1 MVCVCV
7 VLMAAMQ
14 SNLMLREKKS
24 YVRCMSMFSLE
35 SQKMPIAYFTWIAHK
50 PNWTQTNFVYLAVFV
65 VFSAPEQF
73 DVCPVKWPFC
83 SYSQAHRFACH
94 RKEWEKVQYTK
105 FHTFTVIAH
114 TVRDTFDIFYSESFA
129 SRLLTFFFTS
139 FVVEFCALN
148 KLQRI
153 KTPSN
158 PNQRKLLRIL
168 CECVYFMFLS
178 FLSLHTLS
186 HFFQIWLNPLQSR
199 HIFFSSSSSSE
210 MAVWLGTKHKKG
222 QSDWQRRERTTYTHI
237 RKHTSTSTYTANGE
251 KTKWPKFKMAAI
263 SISLGS

>member
-7 VLMAAMQ
+7 LYWWQRCKAIWCWEKR
-14 SNLMLREKKS
+14 NLMS
-24 YVRCMSMFSLE
+24 ACMSMFSLE

-129 SRLLTFFFTS
+129 LRLLTFFFH
-139 FVVEFCALN
+139 FF
-148 KLQRI
+148 R
-153 KTPSN
+153 
-158 PNQRKLLRIL
+158 RWIL
-168 CECVYFMFLS
+168 CSE
-178 FLSLHTLS
+178 
-186 HFFQIWLNPLQSR
+186 QIATN
-199 HIFFSSSSSSE
+199 
-210 MAVWLGTKHKKG
+210 
-222 QSDWQRRERTTYTHI
+222 
-237 RKHTSTSTYTANGE
+237 
-251 KTKWPKFKMAAI
+251 
-263 SISLGS
+263 